1 MHLPF
6 ELNPQ
11 IIYSQAGSIG
21 KAITELLMNSVDAQA
36 TTVTL
41 TLDKTGF
48 RCRDACRS
56 R

>member
-21 KAITELLMNSVDAQA
+21 KA